1 MASAL
6 SCLLHGAC
14 DSNDA
19 MLAFHQSSAFWTLEC
34 EIFTLARTT
43 SAANCINNHND
54 STHALHC

>member
-19 MLAFHQSSAFWTLEC
+19 MLAFHQASAFWTLEC

-54 STHALHC
+54 